1 LLYDLN
7 VERFFIAL
15 FQIAT
20 NDKTMYAKI
29 QNFTSEINNERRS
42 ITNANGYRILMENA
56 KLTSGYINKNGDK
69 TDACPDGRP
78 QVADEKKK
86 ELVCEQQEV
95 EPSPQPAPSKDQRQL
110 MISLLVAAL
119 VALIVGVYFYR
130 ARPRNTKRIRRAK
143 ETLTEAFKNKA
154 MFPAKLQVPAT
165 VSFEYQ
171 LLSGQSI

>member
-1 LLYDLN
+1 LLYDLD
-7 VERFFIAL
+7 VERFFVAL

-29 QNFTSEINNERRS
+29 QNFTNEINNERRS
-42 ITNANGYRILMENA
+42 ITNANGYRILMQNA
-56 KLTSGYINKNGDK
+56 KLTPGYINKNGDRV
-69 TDACPDGRP
+69 DACPDGR
-78 QVADEKKK
+78 QTVLDETKQ

-110 MISLLVAAL
+110 MISLLIAAL
-119 VALIVGVYFYR
+119 IAMIVGVYFYR

-143 ETLTEAFKNKA
+143 ETMTEAFKNKA
-154 MFPAKLQVPAT
+154 MFPARLQVPAT